1 MDLCIITNILFF
13 SGFEAH
19 RAGNRLANML
29 VYAHESS
36 KWVFWRRFPDLTR
49 FIKNMSQHGKIVLD
63 CPTSDEKRKNRHS
76 SSTST
81 CSNTDVPEM
90 STDPIDFVIQNIPH
104 IW

>member
-1 MDLCIITNILFF
+1 MNDKSKLTFYLC

-19 RAGNRLANML
+19 RAGNRLANMF

-49 FIKNMSQHGKIVLD
+49 FITNITQEGKAVLE
-63 CPTSDEKRKNRHS
+63 CFTPEEKKRKDLAKENNGIPYM
-76 SSTST
+76 T
-81 CSNTDVPEM
+81 N
-90 STDPIDFVIQNIPH
+90 DPIDFVIQNIPH

>member
-1 MDLCIITNILFF
+1 MC

-19 RAGNRLANML
+19 RAGNRLANMF

-49 FIKNMSQHGKIVLD
+49 FITNFTQEGKSVLE
-63 CPTSDEKRKNRHS
+63 CFTPEEKKKRKQTSDKSENG
-76 SSTST
+76 
-81 CSNTDVPEM
+81 NNIPEM
-90 STDPIDFVIQNIPH
+90 TNDPIDVVIQNIPH